1 MTFILNID
9 YVWKEDKKENL
20 LVVYLMTTTIN
31 IVYLQCFDQEYW
43 MHILTNIK
51 QILESFSSS

>member
-31 IVYLQCFDQEYW
+31 IVYLQCFDQEY
-43 MHILTNIK
+43 
-51 QILESFSSS
+51 